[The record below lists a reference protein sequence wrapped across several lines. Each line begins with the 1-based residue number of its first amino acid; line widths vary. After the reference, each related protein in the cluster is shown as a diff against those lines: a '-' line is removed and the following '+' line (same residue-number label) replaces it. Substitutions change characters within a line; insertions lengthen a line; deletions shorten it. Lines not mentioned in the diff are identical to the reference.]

1 EFEIVFSVFSHKNA
15 PNKCLTFWGHFS
27 FARLS
32 FSNLDIRFLTSI
44 DKKSAYCLLNG
55 SESGSFGL
63 RSSNQLSKENKA
75 KA

>member
-1 EFEIVFSVFSHKNA
+1 M
-15 PNKCLTFWGHFS
+15 
-27 FARLS
+27 
-32 FSNLDIRFLTSI
+32 DIRFLTSI

-63 RSSNQLSKENKA
+63 RSSNQLSKENKG